1 MHGKRNCMQIE
12 FHIHLLM
19 NDAVLCESDQMTRI
33 VNILHV
39 NLHLRGFKE
48 VNLSV
53 HIDKD
58 CS

>member
-1 MHGKRNCMQIE
+1 
-12 FHIHLLM
+12 
-19 NDAVLCESDQMTRI
+19 MTKI

-39 NLHLRGFKE
+39 KLHLRGFKE
-48 VNLSV
+48 VNLLV